1 MKCSFENILKQDYD
15 CHVIIW
21 GTKTAGQ
28 ICYRLLRELQIQ
40 IMAVG
45 DNNIQMIGKNFNGIP
60 VLSLP
65 QIQSLYP
72 EALIVVGSFLH
83 DVSETIIT
91 QLKSSSERFTFCRF
105 EQIEYLYEIKYL
117 KRKIQDKEKLYQIIN
132 HISQDKE
139 KSWVR
144 RLSKNVMSEY
154 RYRVRDSQAVDL
166 KSMLSQIYGVKNLS
180 LIVNR
185 EKVEEAA
192 ELVEEL
198 SGYDN
203 IGHIIMVV
211 EKESEVY
218 QNVLKRIVDKVFYA
232 ICDETADR
240 CCLEETGF
248 IVEFK
253 KVTEGLFSY
262 GNRSKSIELT
272 EERIVHSVLMYV
284 NGKKGRCEFI
294 NDKRGLSV
302 HIVQL
307 FNGLANQMLMYLFGR
322 YLEEESKHIVI
333 FDDTILSLDIFDED
347 ENIKRIS
354 KWNKSTSTED
364 IQKMVKATREKNSF
378 YHFKR
383 AEVAEVFDIP
393 IRLLSDY
400 FDEETWRIY
409 LFKVKKEFSCKY
421 AQSFPLGQLLLESGI
436 DINVVRDCILPDE
449 FLSVNS
455 CYCIDTYGVEKPY
468 ERYSV
473 TDFLMHN
480 KENTYYMGIW
490 ATGKRED
497 WLLNNRKWA
506 REQFQFRLNLDER
519 NKYYEEE
526 IIHADGVMLHVR
538 RGDFVYAKM
547 SADADYYKKSIQA
560 VEELYEYKN
569 KKYFIFSEDLSWCQK
584 HERELGLDK
593 VRSRVLYIVGN
604 TGIHSYIDMYL
615 MSLGKICIPT
625 PISSFSYVA
634 ALISETMEKCIDI
647 PRYLYSGEVEV
658 NELR

>member
-1 MKCSFENILKQDYD
+1 MYSKYWDILNQKYD
-15 CHVIIW
+15 RQVIIW

-28 ICYRLLRELQIQ
+28 ICWRLLKKLQIQ

-45 DNNIQMIGKNFNGIP
+45 DNNIQMAGKNFNGIP
-60 VLSLP
+60 IMSLQ

-91 QLKSSSERFTFCRF
+91 QLQSSNERFTFCRF

-117 KRKIQDKEKLYQIIN
+117 KRKIQDKEKLYQIID

-154 RYRVRDSQAVDL
+154 RYIVRDSQAADL
-166 KSMLSQIYGVKNLS
+166 KSMLLQIHGIKNLS
-180 LIVNR
+180 LIISR
-185 EKVEEAA
+185 EKAEEAA
-192 ELVEEL
+192 DLVEEL

-203 IGHIIMVV
+203 IGHITVV
-211 EKESEVY
+211 LEKECTAY
-218 QNVLKRIVDKVFYA
+218 QGVLKRIVDKVFYA
-232 ICDETADR
+232 ICDAAADKY
-240 CCLEETGF
+240 CLEEAGF
-248 IVEFK
+248 IVVTK
-253 KVTEGLFSY
+253 KVPEDLFLY
-262 GNRSKSIELT
+262 RNLSKSVGLT
-272 EERIVHSVLMYV
+272 EERIVHSVLQYV
-284 NGKKGRCEFI
+284 SGIKKKCEFTD
-294 NDKRGLSV
+294 NKQGSSV

-322 YLEEESKHIVI
+322 YLEMESKGIVI
-333 FDDTILSLDIFDED
+333 FDDTILSLDINDEG

-354 KWNKSTSTED
+354 KWNNSTTMED
-364 IQKMVKATREKNSF
+364 IQKMVKATREKSSF
-378 YHFKR
+378 YHFER

-400 FDEETWRIY
+400 FDEEIWRTY
-409 LFKVKKEFSCKY
+409 LLKVKKDISCKY
-421 AQSFPLGQLLLESGI
+421 AQSFPLGQILLKSGI

-449 FLSVNS
+449 YLSVNS
-455 CYCIDTYGVEKPY
+455 CCCIDTYGIEKPY
-468 ERYSV
+468 KQYSV
-473 TDFLMHN
+473 TDFLLHHRKN
-480 KENTYYMGIW
+480 AYYMGIW
-490 ATGKRED
+490 ATGKRKD

-506 REQFQFRLNLDER
+506 REQFRFRLNLDER

-526 IIHADGVMLHVR
+526 IVHTDGVMIHVR

-569 KKYFIFSEDLSWCQK
+569 KKYFIFSEDLSWCQE

-593 VRSRVLYIVGN
+593 VKSRALYIVGN
-604 TGIHSYIDMYL
+604 TGKHSYIDMYL

-634 ALISETMEKCIDI
+634 VLISETMEKCIDI
-647 PRYLYSGEVEV
+647 PRYLYNGEVEV